1 MKKYLNKI
9 LAATLTLCMSLTL
22 LTACGGSSSS
32 DGSSSDGAA
41 VSSGEKV
48 TWRLQSNYSLDSLE
62 GDMAKNL
69 KESLEKATNGR
80 LTVELYDPGALC
92 QASDIVTYLS
102 QGAFD
107 CAVIFGST
115 YSGVLPEADLGTGI
129 PFAWESSSEIYDAME
144 NYGLLDIIQ
153 EAYGELGIKYYWNA
167 HEPNYNTLCNF
178 EVKSVSDYAGK
189 KIRALGVWGD
199 YYAAIGASPVNIPG
213 TEVYQALQLGT
224 IDGAHY
230 GWSALSDSNNI
241 REVAKYAICPSL
253 CYCQMATVVNQKSL
267 DSLPADLRD
276 VVDETIR
283 LANIGVIGQ
292 DHVAGTEKSVRDA
305 VQGGYTELVELPDDV
320 VAELR
325 EIAITQVW
333 EELAAKSD
341 RMARG
346 IEIIKQQSRDYGSRR
361 FALIHSS
368 PFPGLW
374 QGAA

>member
-1 MKKYLNKI
+1 MKKRISKL
-9 LAATLTLCMSLTL
+9 LAAALALCMVLPL
-22 LTACGGSSSS
+22 LSACGDSS
-32 DGSSSDGAA
+32 GGAA
-41 VSSGEKV
+41 AGGSAAPVPSGETV
-48 TWRLQSNYSLDSLE
+48 TWRLQSNYALDSLE

-69 KESLEKATNGR
+69 KESLEKATSGR
-80 LTVELYDPGALC
+80 LQVELYEPGAMC

-144 NYGLLDIIQ
+144 NYGLLDVIQ

-178 EVKSVSDYAGK
+178 EVNSVADYAGK

-241 REVAKYAICPSL
+241 REVAKYAIQPSL
-253 CYCQMATVVNQKSL
+253 CYCQMATIVSQTSL
-267 DSLPADLRD
+267 DKLPADLRET
-276 VVDETIR
+276 VDETIR

-305 VQGGYTELVELPDDV
+305 VQGGYVELVELDDAV
-320 VAELR
+320 VEELR

-333 EELAAKSD
+333 EQLAAKSE

-346 IEIIKQQSRDYGSRR
+346 IEIIKQQNRDYGRNVDY
-361 FALIHSS
+361 
-368 PFPGLW
+368 
-374 QGAA
+374 

>member
-1 MKKYLNKI
+1 MKKSVHRI
-9 LAATLTLCMSLTL
+9 LAAAMAVFMLAGL
-22 LTACGGSSSS
+22 LAGCGGSAPETS
-32 DGSSSDGAA
+32 DEGSSGTSAP
-41 VSSGEKV
+41 GEV
-48 TWRLQSNYSLDSLE
+48 YTWRLQSNYALDSLE

-69 KESLEKATNGR
+69 KESLEKATSGR
-80 LTVELYDPGALC
+80 LQVELYEPGALC

-144 NYGLLDIIQ
+144 NYGLLEVIQ
-153 EAYGELGIKYYWNA
+153 EAYDELNIKYYWNA

-178 EVKSVSDYAGK
+178 KVDSIEDYAGK

-199 YYAAIGASPVNIPG
+199 YYSAIGASPVNIPG
-213 TEVYQALQLGT
+213 TEVYQALQLNT

-241 REVAKYAICPSL
+241 REVAKYAIRPSL
-253 CYCQMATVVNQKSL
+253 CYCQMATVVSK
-267 DSLPADLRD
+267 DSLNKLPEDLRN

-283 LANIGVIGQ
+283 LANIGLIGQ

-305 VQGGYTELVELPDDV
+305 VLGDYVEYIDLDEEV
-320 VAELR
+320 VGELR
-325 EIAITQVW
+325 KIAITEVW
-333 EELAAKSD
+333 EELAAKSE

-346 IEIIKQQSRDYGSRR
+346 IEIIKQQNRDYGR
-361 FALIHSS
+361 
-368 PFPGLW
+368 
-374 QGAA
+374 QVDY

>member
-1 MKKYLNKI
+1 MKKSI
-9 LAATLTLCMSLTL
+9 QRFLAAAMAVCMSLAL
-22 LTACGGSSSS
+22 LTACGGSS
-32 DGSSSDGAA
+32 GSSSGSSD
-41 VSSGEKV
+41 SSGSAVPSGETV
-48 TWRLQSNYSLDSLE
+48 TWRLQSNYSLDTLE

-69 KESLEKATNGR
+69 KASLEKATNGR
-80 LTVELYDPGALC
+80 LQVELYEPGALC

-144 NYGLLDIIQ
+144 NYGLLELIQ
-153 EAYGELGIKYYWNA
+153 EAYSELNIKYYWNA

-178 EVKSVSDYAGK
+178 EVNSVADYAGK

-230 GWSALSDSNNI
+230 GWSALSDANNI

-253 CYCQMATVVNQKSL
+253 CYCQMATIVSQTSL
-267 DSLPADLRD
+267 DKLPADLRD

-305 VQGGYTELVELPDDV
+305 VLGGYVELVELDDDV
-320 VAELR
+320 VEELR

-333 EELAAKSD
+333 EQLAAKSE

-346 IEIIKQQSRDYGSRR
+346 IEIIKQQNRDYGRKVDY
-361 FALIHSS
+361 
-368 PFPGLW
+368 
-374 QGAA
+374 